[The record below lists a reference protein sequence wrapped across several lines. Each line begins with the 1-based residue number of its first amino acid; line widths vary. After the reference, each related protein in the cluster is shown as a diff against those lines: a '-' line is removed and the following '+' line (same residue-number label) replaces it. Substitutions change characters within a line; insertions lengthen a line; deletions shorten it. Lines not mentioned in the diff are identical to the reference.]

1 MLRRPPRSTRTDT
14 LFPYTTLFRSVFN
27 PSFPIR
33 LAHMVAAAY
42 LTTCFVIGGIAAWYL
57 LRGRHVAES
66 RVMLGMAVGFAAVFA
81 PLQILIGDL
90 TGLKMLEHQPAK
102 IAAMEGHWETVRG
115 APFVVFGW
123 PDEIGRAHV

>member
-1 MLRRPPRSTRTDT
+1 MIRRPPRSTRTDT
-14 LFPYTTLFRSVFN
+14 LFPYTTLFRSHELRDGIFYAVDWWAIVFN

-90 TGLKMLEHQPAK
+90 TGLKMLEQ
-102 IAAMEGHWETVRG
+102 
-115 APFVVFGW
+115 
-123 PDEIGRAHV
+123 IGRAHV